1 MSGPPLV
8 KKDQPSPKKFLP
20 LNIQIIVEQI
30 WLSKL
35 EVYALCLFGNGF
47 ELLESGGFWETFM
60 KRACKWFE
68 GWNLGFF
75 VGKSKGKLEC
85 GVAQPQL
92 VYNLL
97 LKKRKPK
104 IYLAEPSW
112 LFWLKFDWQLQNLCS
127 IYHFFC
133 VRNLICPFC
142 QKFSKCI
149 LSIEKIQKIALK
161 IILGDDYS
169 SYYMSCLEFGLDL
182 HSTPLYKLCNQTVQ
196 KWQVWPIL
204 CT

>member
-1 MSGPPLV
+1 MFIILNEIFKVASSTLLFLKSGPGNCYLFVFPV
-8 KKDQPSPKKFLP
+8 IFIICIVFFSYWRRGNPK
-20 LNIQIIVEQI
+20 
-30 WLSKL
+30 
-35 EVYALCLFGNGF
+35 
-47 ELLESGGFWETFM
+47 
-60 KRACKWFE
+60 
-68 GWNLGFF
+68 
-75 VGKSKGKLEC
+75 
-85 GVAQPQL
+85 
-92 VYNLL
+92 
-97 LKKRKPK
+97 
-104 IYLAEPSW
+104 YLAEPSW
-112 LFWLKFDWQLQNLCS
+112 LSWLKFDWQLQNLCS

-196 KWQVWPIL
+196 KWQVWTIL
-204 CT
+204 CTLQH